1 MIFANEQ
8 GPIVLAYQSNLKR
21 EILWTMAW
29 GAPGEGG
36 AITYRDDHR
45 VVIVQR

>member
-8 GPIVLAYQSNLKR
+8 GPVILAYQSNLKR
-21 EILWTMAW
+21 EVLWSMSW

-36 AITYRDDHR
+36 AISYRDDHR